1 MILDRLISQPVF
13 HFAGFVLLNV
23 VRIDFSNRHLSE
35 KRNEGALE
43 RVSLDPLLGEPV
55 VWYYVLFEP
64 LPGKFLET
72 NVMPGRGAVY
82 RLSSRQSLA
91 QKQFIGSRA
100 LSCVFRTSSPVSF
113 LIESEVNPP

>member
-1 MILDRLISQPVF
+1 MVLDRLISESVF
-13 HFAGFVLLNV
+13 HLASLVLLNV
-23 VRIDFSNRHLSE
+23 VRLDFLNRHFPE
-35 KRNEGALE
+35 ERNQGALE
-43 RVSLDPLLGEPV
+43 RVSLDPLLGELV

-100 LSCVFRTSSPVSF
+100 LS
-113 LIESEVNPP
+113 